1 MNKES
6 KQLAELDLVDYAPKH
21 RQRMAKAKFWQIM
34 ETNWRDPSTLT
45 IEEIVSMT
53 GCTSFRN
60 WVQDKQFQSW
70 FFNANAAQQNIHAA
84 KEVAVQALV
93 NIIQSPI
100 DPKEGVTAPSQVR
113 AAELIMQYSGMEP
126 PKRVEKKT
134 TQSIVS
140 DMDPEN
146 LKMFLKTHM
155 KKLLLSMSPEDR
167 DELMNVVAIK
177 DLEEKS
183 E

>member
-1 MNKES
+1 
-6 KQLAELDLVDYAPKH
+6 
-21 RQRMAKAKFWQIM
+21 
-34 ETNWRDPSTLT
+34 
-45 IEEIVSMT
+45 MT
-53 GCTSFRN
+53 GYSRFRD
-60 WVQDKQFQSW
+60 WARDKDFQSW
-70 FFNANAAQQNIHAA
+70 FFNANAAQQKIHAA

-140 DMDPEN
+140 DMDPEQ
-146 LKMFLKTHM
+146 LKVFLKTHM
-155 KKLLLSMSPEDR
+155 KKLLLSMDPEDR
-167 DELMNVVAIK
+167 DDLMEVVAVK
-177 DLEEKS
+177 ELQEKS
-183 E
+183 SE